1 MSSST
6 ALPADFAEAIDPNTL
21 LPGEDPESRDPA
33 DGVRWLRVYRDLIEL
48 TTVLLERTES
58 ALKSMAGD
66 AIQEAGVDQRLLRM
80 QRERYQSRYEFWAR
94 RVEDA

>member
-1 MSSST
+1 MSSSP
-6 ALPADFAEAIDPNTL
+6 ALPADFAETLDPDTL
-21 LPGEDPESRDPA
+21 LPGEDPDSRDPA

-58 ALKSMAGD
+58 AIKAMADD

-80 QRERYQSRYEFWAR
+80 QRARYEARYEFWAR
-94 RVEDA
+94 RVEAA